1 MNHST
6 DTARTRRA
14 PHLRW
19 VPIAKMRVSPRAQRT
34 FSPAHAAALA
44 ASFDLEAMGYPV
56 VNLRADGLFYIV
68 DAQHRVEALKLL
80 GWADQQLQCECY
92 EGLTEADEADLF
104 LMRNKR
110 RTVSAFEKFRIA
122 LVADLPEET
131 DIDRVVR
138 ANGLKI
144 SQDRRDGSVSA
155 VGALTKVYRRG
166 GPGGLGRT
174 LRIIRDAYGTPG
186 LDAHV
191 IDGIGL
197 LCHRYNGELPDKQAA
212 ERLSGVLGGV
222 SGLAG
227 RAENLRKKTGV
238 SKATG
243 VAAAAVEI
251 INSGRGGAKLPSW
264 WKNEGS
270 Q

>member
-19 VPIAKMRVSPRAQRT
+19 VPITKMRVSPRAQRS

-68 DAQHRVEALKLL
+68 DAQHRVEALKIL

-92 EGLTEADEADLF
+92 EGLTEAEEADLF

-122 LVADLPEET
+122 LVAGLPEET
-131 DIDRVVR
+131 GIDRVVR

-155 VGALTKVYRRG
+155 VGALARVYRRG
-166 GPGGLGRT
+166 GPGGLGRA

-191 IDGIGL
+191 IEGIGL
-197 LCHRYNGELPDKQAA
+197 LCHRYNGELTDRQAV

-222 SGLAG
+222 HGLAG
-227 RAENLRKKTGV
+227 RAEFLRKKTGV

-243 VAAAAVEI
+243 VAASAVEI